1 MKINIK
7 KLTLLVGALM
17 ILSLNSCALLKGN
30 KNKVTTSF
38 IVYGSCEMCKER
50 IENALDRKGIQTAYW
65 SVEEQKV
72 FVTYQSDVFS
82 EEQLHNIMAM
92 VGHDTEK
99 VKSDNIV
106 YQNLPG
112 CCHYRKEEAAW

>member
-1 MKINIK
+1 MEINIK

-17 ILSLNSCALLKGN
+17 ILGLNSCALLKGN

-38 IVYGSCEMCKER
+38 TVYGSCEMCKER

>member
-1 MKINIK
+1 MNIQIK
-7 KLTLLVGALM
+7 KLPFFVAALM
-17 ILSLNSCALLKGN
+17 ILGLNSCALLKGN

-38 IVYGSCEMCKER
+38 AVYGSCEMCKAR

-65 SVEEQKV
+65 SAEEQKV
-72 FVTYQSDVFS
+72 FITYQSDVFS

-92 VGHDTEK
+92 VGHDTDK
-99 VKSDNIV
+99 VKADNIV